1 MVAARLRA
9 SGDRGRCG
17 TVYCGR
23 PEKGDMS
30 AQVKIL
36 YNSDSIS
43 GPEPADSVRNK
54 VNARK
59 KGGKDGKNDKKR
71 RVKKK
76 SFPKEEFS

>member
-1 MVAARLRA
+1 
-9 SGDRGRCG
+9 
-17 TVYCGR
+17 
-23 PEKGDMS
+23 MS

-59 KGGKDGKNDKKR
+59 KGGKDGKKRQKR
-71 RVKKK
+71 RVRK
-76 SFPKEEFS
+76 SHSPRGVFLTSRYDEPTKECKDA